1 MWRDPGNPKTMLHY
15 AIPEGDVLRN
25 RLRAARAWMGP
36 WVQKVQSFQEFQ
48 DIETGSLANFD
59 DIKSRLQCGT
69 FQDYLL
75 QFEDL
80 FVGTGMLPSSV
91 FHLKDMNGKCLT
103 LDLYTKKLYL
113 HDCIADCEGQIWHRS
128 NSLSREDLQCC
139 SGLKLW
145 NYNYCLS
152 WYGGDVQAVD
162 CSYFGSSPYQSFG
175 LAITESGE
183 AMITAP
189 ALKDEQYCLNS
200 GTFSRPVALLDITRA
215 NRTSTLELLSPGIFR
230 AVTSSGLC
238 LVSKLQGQAGLAAVE
253 WGSCASAAALEVIG
267 DSEGRKQ
274 LQVDDQCLDAAQGT
288 GISLYPCHPPE
299 ERLPNQVFI
308 AEEGG
313 PLCWPFGDADDGD
326 SHLRCLSEGKLEEPE
341 VVLQPC
347 ANLPGKSSQEDQGQV
362 FLKRSHGDSF
372 ILQSASGK
380 CLSADLEHPV
390 NVNGDE
396 AFFLAMGK
404 CSQRWMHQENAIAM
418 KLRGDLWC
426 LAASDF
432 QRPVLTSCWPDDLTQ
447 HFETQRLGNSRVA
460 LRKRPH
466 WADSGR
472 ERFPTLC
479 LDTSPSHRIPIIT
492 APCGAE
498 QALWTT
504 EWEEVPLE
512 TAIPTTQESGP
523 SMNSWDAPLTLRPT
537 ASSQV
542 SLWKSCRHC
551 TSHCSMQA
559 WNLAEPQTGPSV
571 KNSGVIECRRW
582 PEDVCEASETET
594 TTDGRPIW
602 NASDADARKWTTIKE
617 SELRPVLVI
626 QNVQCIWILEY
637 LEWKLLPAILL
648 PLFVNM
654 FTEFLQRIYTT
665 AVQFPPQLIFHDI
678 SWAALFLSS
687 YSIIFCFFRFTDTWS
702 PL

>member
-1 MWRDPGNPKTMLHY
+1 MWRDPSNPKTLLHY

-25 RLRAARAWMGP
+25 RLRAATAWMGP

-48 DIETGSLANFD
+48 DIETGSLATFD
-59 DIKSRLQCGT
+59 DVKSRLQCGT

-75 QFEDL
+75 RFEDL

-91 FHLKDMNGKCLT
+91 FHLKDINGKCLT
-103 LDLYTKKLYL
+103 LDLYSKQLYL
-113 HDCIADCEGQIWHRS
+113 HDCIEDCEGQIWQRS
-128 NSLSREDLQCC
+128 NSLSRQDLQCC

-162 CSYFGSSPYQSFG
+162 CSFFGSSYQNFG

-189 ALKDEQYCLNS
+189 TLKDEQYCLNS
-200 GTFSRPVALLDITRA
+200 GVFSRPVALLDITRA

-238 LVSKLQGQAGLAAVE
+238 LVRKLQAGQAGQAGLAAVE

-299 ERLPNQVFI
+299 ARLPNQVFI

-347 ANLPGKSSQEDQGQV
+347 ANLPGKAAQEDQGQA

-372 ILQSASGK
+372 ILQAASGK
-380 CLSADLEHPV
+380 CLLADLEHPV
-390 NVNGDE
+390 NMNGDE

-404 CSQRWMHQENAIAM
+404 CSQRWMHHENAIAL
-418 KLRGDLWC
+418 KLGGDLWC

-432 QRPVLTSCWPDDLTQ
+432 QRPVVTSCWPDDLTQ

-472 ERFPTLC
+472 ERFPALC
-479 LDTSPSHRIPIIT
+479 LDTSPSHRIPVIT

-512 TAIPTTQESGP
+512 TQLFKQREKASAERSSALVEIARSAGSLGDLELLSLDLMDEDALTQAIKR
-523 SMNSWDAPLTLRPT
+523 LRP
-537 ASSQV
+537 
-542 SLWKSCRHC
+542 
-551 TSHCSMQA
+551 
-559 WNLAEPQTGPSV
+559 SV
-571 KNSGVIECRRW
+571 
-582 PEDVCEASETET
+582 
-594 TTDGRPIW
+594 
-602 NASDADARKWTTIKE
+602 
-617 SELRPVLVI
+617 
-626 QNVQCIWILEY
+626 
-637 LEWKLLPAILL
+637 
-648 PLFVNM
+648 
-654 FTEFLQRIYTT
+654 
-665 AVQFPPQLIFHDI
+665 IFHAGGI
-678 SWAALFLSS
+678 FRRCQKPMEEMVHPNIAMAEAGVWLNVCITSILSM
-687 YSIIFCFFRFTDTWS
+687 
-702 PL
+702 